1 MMTFTGKRK
10 SKVIALTN
18 ARVFPATEPD
28 KVIENGVVIIK
39 DGVIADVGTRGSV
52 EVPEGAEVIDLRGL
66 FAMPGLIDAHAHI
79 SGCRTG
85 DFVKEPL
92 LTPYEVLV
100 ARAVRE
106 LEALV
111 NAGYTTF
118 VDAAGLIGL
127 RLKYAVE
134 EGTLIGPRIVA
145 AGPPISQTFGHGD
158 IHYVP
163 VEYADIRTAKKLFSP
178 FAGVICDGVDECR
191 KAARYVLREGADFVK
206 IMASG
211 GVLSQRDR
219 PEFRQFTVE
228 EIRAIVEEAR
238 ACNTFVHAHSYSSEG
253 IRNAVLGGVKVIA
266 HVSFIDDEGIRL
278 AKERDVILVPTTVVY
293 VKILEEGPKAGFPEW
308 GLRKAE
314 EVLKIHCENIRKA
327 YKYGAKIAAGSDF
340 IGGPFRHGEN
350 ALEIKVLVE
359 KIGMPPGEA
368 LVAAT
373 RVAAEVAGLH
383 HKTGTLERGKYA
395 DIIAVKGDP
404 LSNINVITKPDNV
417 VLVMKEGLIL
427 KNLTSTLGSP
437 ETLC

>member
-1 MMTFTGKRK
+1 MPSTGGKRAG
-10 SKVIALTN
+10 KVIALTN
-18 ARVFPATEPD
+18 ARVFTATEPNR
-28 KVIENGVVIIK
+28 VIENGVVVIRDSI
-39 DGVIADVGTRGSV
+39 IADVGTRGSV
-52 EVPEGAEVIDLRGL
+52 EIPEDAEVIDLRGL
-66 FAMPGLIDAHAHI
+66 FVMPGLIDAHAHI
-79 SGCRTG
+79 SGCKTG

-100 ARAVRE
+100 ARAVKD

-134 EGTLIGPRIVA
+134 EGSLIGPRIVA

-163 VEYADIRTAKKLFSP
+163 LEYADIRTTRKLFSP
-178 FAGVICDGVDECR
+178 FTGVICDGVDECR
-191 KAARYVLREGADFVK
+191 KAARYVLREGADFIK

-228 EIRAIVEEAR
+228 EIRAIVDEAR
-238 ACNTFVHAHSYSSEG
+238 ACNTFVHAHTYSSEG
-253 IRNAVLGGVKVIA
+253 IRNSILGGVKVIA
-266 HVSFIDDEGIRL
+266 HVSFIDEEGIRL
-278 AKERDVILVPTTVVY
+278 AKERDVVLVPTTVTY
-293 VKILEEGPKAGFPEW
+293 VKILDEGPRAGYPEW

-314 EVLKIHCENIRKA
+314 EVFKIHCENIRKA
-327 YKYGAKIAAGSDF
+327 YRYGVKIAAGSDY

-350 ALEIKVLVE
+350 ALEIKTLVE
-359 KIGMPPGEA
+359 RIGMSPGEA
-368 LVAAT
+368 LIAAT
-373 RVAAEVAGLH
+373 RVAAEVAGLQ

-395 DIIAVKGDP
+395 DIIAVKEDP
-404 LSNINVITKPDNV
+404 LSNIEVITKPDNI

-427 KNLTSTLGSP
+427 KNLLESL
-437 ETLC
+437 

>member
-1 MMTFTGKRK
+1 MLPTG
-10 SKVIALTN
+10 SKGGSRAIALIN
-18 ARVFPATEPD
+18 ARIFTATEPGR
-28 KVIENGVVIIK
+28 VIEDGVMVVR

-52 EVPEGAEVIDLRGL
+52 EIPEGAEILDLRGL
-66 FAMPGLIDAHAHI
+66 FVMPGLIDAHAHL

-100 ARAVRE
+100 ARATKE

-118 VDAAGLIGL
+118 VDAAGMIGL

-134 EGTLIGPRIVA
+134 EGTLVGPRIVA
-145 AGPPISQTFGHGD
+145 AGLPISQTFGHGD

-163 VEYADIRTAKKLFSP
+163 VEYADIRTTRKLFSP

-219 PEFRQFTVE
+219 PEFRQFTLD

-253 IRNAVLGGVKVIA
+253 IRNSILGGVKVIA
-266 HVSFIDDEGIRL
+266 HVSFIDEEGIRL
-278 AKERDVILVPTTVVY
+278 AKEREVILVPTTAVY
-293 VKILEEGPKAGFPEW
+293 VKILEEGPRAGFPEW
-308 GLRKAE
+308 GLKKAE
-314 EVLKIHCENIRKA
+314 EVLRIHCENVRKA
-327 YKYGAKIAAGSDF
+327 YRYGVKIAAGSDF

-350 ALEIKVLVE
+350 ALEVKTLVDR
-359 KIGMPPGEA
+359 IGMPPGEA
-368 LVAAT
+368 LIAAT
-373 RVAAEVAGLH
+373 KVAAEVAGLH
-383 HKTGTLERGKYA
+383 CKTGTLERGKYA

-404 LSNINVITKPDNV
+404 ISSIDTLVNPNNVL
-417 VLVMKEGLIL
+417 LVMKEGRIL
-427 KNLTSTLGSP
+427 KNLL
-437 ETLC
+437 EAR